1 MANCGYCYQSI
12 DLSSGYNI
20 TNTNYTY
27 PILAQGSSSNAIPA
41 VNQFQGFP
49 NVQLVSSTTPPAING
64 AQLGG
69 GSIGYQIGGTDL
81 FNNASNCCAA
91 YSIICNSSQTLQI
104 PSWAGNIGFLLSGGG
119 GGGGSGGT
127 TFGDQQYAC
136 GGSGGGSGAIF
147 GGLVP
152 VSWTG
157 PNGAAV
163 TVQNSFNVVVGTGG
177 SGGTA
182 PQGGI
187 LQGNPG
193 NSGNRSYISFIDNAS
208 PYPSYSMVANGGGG
222 GGGGMQGTGSTA
234 PVSSPGNGGTCSN
247 TFGPNLQWYI
257 GGNASN
263 ANGGGK
269 NPQGTNGADSPLNA
283 INSNF
288 PNINATNYTFPV
300 PLPSYGGGGVR
311 TESAAGGGGNGY
323 GSGGGGGAGTNG
335 KANGGNGGA
344 GAPGY
349 AQIWFY
355 I

>member
-1 MANCGYCYQSI
+1 MANNGYCYQSI
-12 DLSSGYNI
+12 DIGTGYNNVNS
-20 TNTNYTY
+20 NTTY
-27 PILAQGSSSNAIPA
+27 PILAVGSHSNAITA
-41 VNQFQGFP
+41 VNKFQGFP
-49 NVQLVSSTTPPAING
+49 NVQLVSPSTPPAING

-91 YSIICNSSQTLQI
+91 YNIICNTTQTLQI
-104 PSWAGNIGFLLSGGG
+104 PSWAGKIGFFLSGGG

-127 TFGDQQYAC
+127 TFGNEQYAC

-163 TVQNSFNVVVGTGG
+163 TVQNSFTVAVGTAG
-177 SGGTA
+177 SGGIAPTA
-182 PQGGI
+182 SIADGTV
-187 LQGNPG
+187 G

-208 PYPSYSMVANGGGG
+208 PYYSYSMIANGGNGGGG
-222 GGGGMQGTGSTA
+222 GKQGTDSTA
-234 PVSSPGNGGTCSN
+234 PPSTPGNGGYCEN
-247 TFGPNLQWYI
+247 TFGPNLQWYVSGI
-257 GGNASN
+257 ASLP
-263 ANGGGK
+263 NGGTK
-269 NPQGTNGADSPLNA
+269 DPQSTAGANSPLNT

-288 PNINATNYTFPV
+288 TTNSPNYTFPV
-300 PLPSYGGGGVR
+300 ISSYGGGSVWA
-311 TESAAGGGGNGY
+311 ESAQGGQASGFGA
-323 GSGGGGGAGTNG
+323 GGGGGAGTNG
-335 KANGGNGGA
+335 KAMGGNGGD
-344 GAPGY
+344 GSPGY